1 MEENKVTVET
11 GAEENQ
17 EVKTYTQ
24 EEVDK
29 LLQQETDRRVTS
41 ALKKQQQKFENE
53 RAEAEKLRDMDEAQ
67 KKEYEFQKRVAE
79 LEAKEKEFALT
90 QNKLSASKVLADRGL
105 PVQFV
110 DYIVAEDAETMMTN
124 INDFEKAWKA
134 ALADAVNAR
143 LATPAPKGS
152 SVSQTGM
159 TKEQFAKLTV
169 SQQAELY
176 KTNPELYKQTRR
188 FTYYKCESSKLYDC

>member
-152 SVSQTGM
+152 SVSQTGL
-159 TKEQFAKLTV
+159 TKKEFEKLTV
-169 SQQAELY
+169 AQQAQLY
-176 KTNPELYKQTRR
+176 KTNPELYKQMTAH
-188 FTYYKCESSKLYDC
+188 

>member
-79 LEAKEKEFALT
+79 LEA
-90 QNKLSASKVLADRGL
+90 
-105 PVQFV
+105 

-143 LATPAPKGS
+143 LAAPAPKGS

-176 KTNPELYKQTRR
+176 KTNPELYKQMTAR
-188 FTYYKCESSKLYDC
+188 

>member
-1 MEENKVTVET
+1 MDNEQNTNTQTET
-11 GAEENQ
+11 GAENQ
-17 EVKTYTQ
+17 ETKTYTQ

-41 ALKKQQQKFENE
+41 ALKKQQQKFDTE

-79 LEAKEKEFALT
+79 LEKKEKEFALT

-110 DYIVAEDAETMMTN
+110 DYIVAEEAETMMTN
-124 INDFEKAWKA
+124 INEFEKAWKA
-134 ALADAVNAR
+134 AITDAVNAR
-143 LATPAPKGS
+143 LSTTPPKGGS
-152 SVSQTGM
+152 SAQTGL
-159 TKEQFAKLTV
+159 TKEQFSKLSV
-169 SQQAELY
+169 AQQAEIY
-176 KTNPELYKQTRR
+176 KTNPELYKTLTAR
-188 FTYYKCESSKLYDC
+188 

>member
-124 INDFEKAWKA
+124 INDLKKAWKA
-134 ALADAVNAR
+134 AHAVGRKDR
-143 LATPAPKGS
+143 LAAPAPKGS

-176 KTNPELYKQTRR
+176 KTNPELYKQMTAR
-188 FTYYKCESSKLYDC
+188 

>member
-1 MEENKVTVET
+1 MEENTNTTVET

-17 EVKTYTQ
+17 AVKTYTQ

-41 ALKKQQQKFENE
+41 ALKKQQQKFESE

-152 SVSQTGM
+152 SVSQTGL

-176 KTNPELYKQTRR
+176 KTNPELYKQMTAR
-188 FTYYKCESSKLYDC
+188 

>member
-1 MEENKVTVET
+1 M
-11 GAEENQ
+11 
-17 EVKTYTQ
+17 
-24 EEVDK
+24 
-29 LLQQETDRRVTS
+29 
-41 ALKKQQQKFENE
+41 
-53 RAEAEKLRDMDEAQ
+53 
-67 KKEYEFQKRVAE
+67 
-79 LEAKEKEFALT
+79 
-90 QNKLSASKVLADRGL
+90 
-105 PVQFV
+105 
-110 DYIVAEDAETMMTN
+110 AEDAETMMTN

-176 KTNPELYKQTRR
+176 KTNPELYKQMTAR
-188 FTYYKCESSKLYDC
+188 

>member
-1 MEENKVTVET
+1 MAEQNTNTNVET
-11 GAEENQ
+11 GAEEVQ

-41 ALKKQQQKFENE
+41 ALKKQQKKFEDE
-53 RAEAEKLRDMDEAQ
+53 RAEAEKLKDMDEAQ
-67 KKEYEFQKRVAE
+67 KREYEFEKRVAE
-79 LEAKEKEFALT
+79 LEAKEREFALT

-124 INDFEKAWKA
+124 INEFEKAWKA
-134 ALADAVNAR
+134 AISDAVNAR

-152 SVSQTGM
+152 TVSQTGL
-159 TKEQFAKLTV
+159 TKEQFSKMTV
-169 SQQAELY
+169 SQQSELY
-176 KTNPELYKQTRR
+176 RTNPELYKQMTTR
-188 FTYYKCESSKLYDC
+188 

>member
-1 MEENKVTVET
+1 MEENKVTVGT

-79 LEAKEKEFALT
+79 LEAKEK
-90 QNKLSASKVLADRGL
+90 R
-105 PVQFV
+105 
-110 DYIVAEDAETMMTN
+110 IC
-124 INDFEKAWKA
+124 
-134 ALADAVNAR
+134 
-143 LATPAPKGS
+143 
-152 SVSQTGM
+152 
-159 TKEQFAKLTV
+159 
-169 SQQAELY
+169 
-176 KTNPELYKQTRR
+176 
-188 FTYYKCESSKLYDC
+188 TYSE

>member
-1 MEENKVTVET
+1 MDNEQNTNTQTET
-11 GAEENQ
+11 GAENNENK

-41 ALKKQQQKFENE
+41 ALKKQQQKFDTE

-79 LEAKEKEFALT
+79 LEKKEKEFALA

-110 DYIVAEDAETMMTN
+110 DYIVAEEAETMMTN
-124 INDFEKAWKA
+124 INEFEKAWKA
-134 ALADAVNAR
+134 AITDAVNAR
-143 LATPAPKGS
+143 LSTTPPKGGS
-152 SVSQTGM
+152 SAQTGL
-159 TKEQFAKLTV
+159 TKEQFSKLSV
-169 SQQAELY
+169 AQQAEIY
-176 KTNPELYKQTRR
+176 KTNPELYKTLTAR
-188 FTYYKCESSKLYDC
+188 

>member
-79 LEAKEKEFALT
+79 LEAKVKASIESLYPIALIDPIKVEDEIKKEEKFLEDFKGEVDFVLSESNSLT
-90 QNKLSASKVLADRGL
+90 
-105 PVQFV
+105 
-110 DYIVAEDAETMMTN
+110 YIEITD
-124 INDFEKAWKA
+124 
-134 ALADAVNAR
+134 
-143 LATPAPKGS
+143 
-152 SVSQTGM
+152 
-159 TKEQFAKLTV
+159 
-169 SQQAELY
+169 
-176 KTNPELYKQTRR
+176 
-188 FTYYKCESSKLYDC
+188 

>member
-152 SVSQTGM
+152 SVSQTGL
-159 TKEQFAKLTV
+159 TKKEFEKLTV
-169 SQQAELY
+169 AQQAQLY
-176 KTNPELYKQTRR
+176 KTNPELYKQMTVH
-188 FTYYKCESSKLYDC
+188 

>member
-1 MEENKVTVET
+1 MANENTNTTVET
-11 GAEENQ
+11 GAEQVQEQ

-41 ALKKQQQKFENE
+41 ALQKQQRKFDAEK
-53 RAEAEKLRDMDEAQ
+53 AEAEKLRDMDEAQ
-67 KKEYEFQKRVAE
+67 KKEYEFNKRVAE
-79 LEAKEKEFALT
+79 LEEKEKAFALME
-90 QNKLSASKVLADRGL
+90 NKVSATKVLGDRGL
-105 PVQFV
+105 PIQFV

-124 INDFEKAWKA
+124 INNFEKAWKA

-143 LATPAPKGS
+143 LAQPAPKGS
-152 SVSQTGM
+152 TATQTGL
-159 TKEQFAKLTV
+159 TKEQFKKLSI

-176 KTNPELYKQTRR
+176 KTNPELYKTLTAR
-188 FTYYKCESSKLYDC
+188 